1 SRKYGNKRRNCS
13 MAIELPPNVTAQ
25 RKPISPTSYEYIFRH
40 SELGQ
45 LGRMLLNV
53 CASGTSR
60 IICLVHGQP
69 GDKLTAQRRAR
80 LGPLRHNRAAEPRS
94 KLTCPRGPTGPQAP
108 AMA

>member
-1 SRKYGNKRRNCS
+1 

-45 LGRMLLNV
+45 LGRLLLNV

-69 GDKLTAQRRAR
+69 GDTLTEQRRAVFE
-80 LGPLRHNRAAEPRS
+80 PLAHKLAEQMRS
-94 KLTCPRGPTGPQAP
+94 KLTFAKGPTDPQLP